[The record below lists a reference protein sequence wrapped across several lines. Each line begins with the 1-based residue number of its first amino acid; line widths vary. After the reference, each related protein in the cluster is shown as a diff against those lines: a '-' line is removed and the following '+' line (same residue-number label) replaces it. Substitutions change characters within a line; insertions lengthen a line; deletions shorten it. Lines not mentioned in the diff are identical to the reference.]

1 MEKIDLKKG
10 FDIEKMDET
19 SVKTIELIEA
29 SINEGL
35 ENLAKGLNNSEAI
48 ENVKK
53 AIEELK
59 GMQANTELADRI
71 EAIEQK
77 MIELNAQKTSTEK
90 AMSKT
95 AKFEETFKSHIST
108 DVKGNKVVDF
118 KSALRNGQVMMEL
131 DKKDATTIMGNGAS
145 TRVDVDEEIAQTPV
159 YRPWIFDVANVRKV
173 TSPTVMYVDK
183 TAPEGT
189 PAFVTEGGVKPL
201 ISWEYEPKTVN
212 VKKVAVAAK
221 FTTEVATDIDGFM
234 SDLKNELTS
243 QVKATT
249 EYEILNGNG
258 ESGSLVGVVSSMP
271 GYTLTTIKVANPN
284 TYDAIVAAATQI
296 KSSSYGAYTPTHV
309 VLNPQDVANMRL
321 TKNSN
326 GDYLINLAVDNNP
339 LSIKVI
345 ESAQRAVGSLLIGDF
360 SRLNID
366 VYVEMALIFGFEND
380 DIRRNMMTTVAES
393 RMATYIKN
401 AEKYAFVS
409 DTIANITTAIKKA

>member
-19 SVKTIELIEA
+19 SVKTIEAIEK
-29 SINEGL
+29 SLNDGL
-35 ENLAKGLNNSEAI
+35 EDMKKGLSYEESFKKVNDAI
-48 ENVKK
+48 D
-53 AIEELK
+53 ELK
-59 GMQANTELADRI
+59 SMNATKELTDRI
-71 EAIEQK
+71 EAIEKK
-77 MIELNAQKTSTEK
+77 MIELNAQKTGEK
-90 AMSKT
+90 TMSKT

-108 DVKGNKVVDF
+108 DVKGNKVIDF

-131 DKKDATTIMGNGAS
+131 DKKDATTIMGNGVS
-145 TRVDVDEEIAQTPV
+145 TRVDVDKEIAQTPV

-173 TSPTVMYVDK
+173 TAPTVMYVDK
-183 TAPEGT
+183 TAPKGT

-393 RMATYIKN
+393 RMATYIKD

-409 DTIANITTAIKKA
+409 DTIDNITTAIKKA

>member
-1 MEKIDLKKG
+1 MIDLKKY
-10 FDIEKMDET
+10 FDIENMDEV
-19 SVKTIELIEA
+19 SVKTIEAIEK
-29 SINEGL
+29 SLNDGL
-35 ENLAKGLNNSEAI
+35 EDMKKGLSYEESFKKVNDAI
-48 ENVKK
+48 D
-53 AIEELK
+53 ELK
-59 GMQANTELADRI
+59 SMNATKELTDRI
-71 EAIEQK
+71 EAIEKK
-77 MIELNAQKTSTEK
+77 MIELNAQKTGGKT
-90 AMSKT
+90 MSKT

-108 DVKGNKVVDF
+108 DVKGNKVIDF

-131 DKKDATTIMGNGAS
+131 DKKDATTIMGNGVS
-145 TRVDVDEEIAQTPV
+145 TRVDVDKEIAQTPV

-173 TSPTVMYVDK
+173 TAPTVMYVDK

-249 EYEILNGNG
+249 EYEILNGDG

-409 DTIANITTAIKKA
+409 DTIANITTAIKNA

>member
-1 MEKIDLKKG
+1 MIDLKKY
-10 FDIEKMDET
+10 FDIENMDEV
-19 SVKTIELIEA
+19 SVKTIEAIEK
-29 SINEGL
+29 SLNDGL
-35 ENLAKGLNNSEAI
+35 EDMKKGLSYEESFKKVNDAI
-48 ENVKK
+48 D
-53 AIEELK
+53 ELK
-59 GMQANTELADRI
+59 SMNATKEMTDRI
-71 EAIEQK
+71 EAIEKK
-77 MIELNAQKTSTEK
+77 MIELNAQKTGEK
-90 AMSKT
+90 TMSKT

-108 DVKGNKVVDF
+108 DVKGNKVIDF

-131 DKKDATTIMGNGAS
+131 DKKDATTIMGNGVS
-145 TRVDVDEEIAQTPV
+145 TRVDVDKEIAQTPV

-173 TSPTVMYVDK
+173 TAPTVMYVDK

-271 GYTLTTIKVANPN
+271 GYTLATIKVANPN

-393 RMATYIKN
+393 RMATYIKD

-409 DTIANITTAIKKA
+409 DTIANITTAIKKD